1 MAISKKLEIIYH
13 NGQPDGIRSIRR
25 HLSTMTTYVI
35 PRTLLSESK
44 KLSGINRPGIYY
56 LISEN
61 DDNKIAQIYVGQTR
75 NGVTRL
81 DDHNRS
87 KDFWNKAIMFL
98 ADNKTFSLDMI
109 SGLEAYAI
117 SKAHDSKRYKVEN
130 SVNPKY
136 EIDEYDLPLIEE
148 VYEEIKF
155 IMATQGY
162 KMEDAKSTLNELNV
176 LHTTRNGTLA
186 LGVYD
191 GEKFEVLEGSE
202 INLSKKV
209 HNENYNK
216 QRKELLDNGNIE
228 LTADGKYV
236 LKTTL
241 TFKSPSGASD
251 FVLGGS
257 TNGWTEWKDNVGK
270 TLDELY
276 RK

>member
-35 PRTLLSESK
+35 PRTLLSEAK

-75 NGVTRL
+75 NGVARL

-109 SGLEAYAI
+109 SGLEAFAI
-117 SKAHDSKRYKVEN
+117 NKAHESKRYKVEN

-162 KMEDAKSTLNELNV
+162 KMDDAKVALNESNI
-176 LHTTRNGTLA
+176 LHTTRNGVLA
-186 LGVYD
+186 FGVYD
-191 GEKFEVLEGSE
+191 GEHFEVLEGSE
-202 INLSKKV
+202 IDMNRKCHSSTFD
-209 HNENYNK
+209 K
-216 QRKELLDNGNIE
+216 QRQTALTNGDIVKVDDKYK
-228 LTADGKYV
+228 LTV
-236 LKTTL
+236 SVS
-241 TFKSPSGASD
+241 FSSPSSAAM

-257 TNGWTEWKDNVGK
+257 TNGWIEWKDKDGK
-270 TLDELY
+270 TLDEIY

>member
-35 PRTLLSESK
+35 PRTLLSEAK
-44 KLSGINRPGIYY
+44 KLTGITRPGIYY

-75 NGVTRL
+75 NGVSRL

-117 SKAHDSKRYKVEN
+117 GKAHESNRYKVEN

-162 KMEDAKSTLNELNV
+162 KMENAKNTVNEANT
-176 LHTTRNGTLA
+176 LHTTRNGIKA
-186 LGVYD
+186 FGVYD
-191 GEKFEVLEGSE
+191 GEKFDVLEGSE
-202 INLSKKV
+202 INLAKKV
-209 HNENYNK
+209 INNSYNK
-216 QRKELLDNGNIE
+216 QRQELFDNENIKLD
-228 LTADGKYV
+228 ADGKYI

-257 TNGWTEWKDNVGK
+257 TNGWTEWKDKDGK
-270 TLDELY
+270 TLDEIY

>member
-1 MAISKKLEIIYH
+1 MAISKKLEMIYH

-35 PRTLLSESK
+35 PRPLLSESK
-44 KLSGINRPGIYY
+44 KISGINRPGIYY

-61 DDNKIAQIYVGQTR
+61 DNNKIAQVYVGQTR
-75 NGVTRL
+75 NGVARL

-87 KDFWNKAIMFL
+87 KGFWNKAIMFL
-98 ADNKTFSLDMI
+98 ADSKTFSLDMI

-117 SKAHDSKRYKVEN
+117 NKAHESNRYKVEN

-162 KMEDAKSTLNELNV
+162 KLDNTRDTLNEANT
-176 LHTTRNGTLA
+176 LHTTRNGTRA
-186 LGVYD
+186 FGVYD
-191 GEKFEVLEGSE
+191 GESFEVLEGSE
-202 INLSKKV
+202 VDMSRKCHSAV
-209 HNENYNK
+209 MER
-216 QRKELLDNGNIE
+216 QRQTALVNGDIICV
-228 LTADGKYV
+228 DGKY
-236 LKTTL
+236 KL
-241 TFKSPSGASD
+241 TISVSFTSPSSAAM

-257 TNGWTEWKDNVGK
+257 TNGWIEWKDKDGN
-270 TLDELY
+270 TLDHIY

>member
-1 MAISKKLEIIYH
+1 MAISKKLETIYH
-13 NGQPDGIRSIRR
+13 NGQPDGVRSIRR
-25 HLSTMTTYVI
+25 HLSTMTTYVV
-35 PRTLLSESK
+35 PRPLLSEAK

-75 NGVTRL
+75 NGVARL

-109 SGLEAYAI
+109 SGLETYAI
-117 SKAHDSKRYKVEN
+117 NKAHDSNRYKVEN

-148 VYEEIKF
+148 IYEEIQF

-162 KMEDAKSTLNELNV
+162 KMDNSKSTLNEVNT

-186 LGVYD
+186 FGVYD
-191 GEKFEVLEGSE
+191 GENFEVLEGSE
-202 INLSKKV
+202 VDMSRKCHSAV
-209 HNENYNK
+209 MEK
-216 QRKELLDNGNIE
+216 QRKTASANGDIVCV
-228 LTADGKYV
+228 DGKY
-236 LKTTL
+236 KL
-241 TFKSPSGASD
+241 TVSVSFTSPSSAAM

-257 TNGWTEWKDNVGK
+257 SNGWVEWKDKDGK

>member
-1 MAISKKLEIIYH
+1 MAISKKLETIYH

-35 PRTLLSESK
+35 PRTLLSEAK

-61 DDNKIAQIYVGQTR
+61 DDNKIAQIYIGQTR
-75 NGVTRL
+75 NGVSRL

-87 KDFWNKAIMFL
+87 KNFWNKAIMFL

-109 SGLEAYAI
+109 SGLEAFAI
-117 SKAHDSKRYKVEN
+117 SKAHESNRYKVEN
-130 SVNPKY
+130 AVNPKY

-162 KMEDAKSTLNELNV
+162 KMENAKSTLNETNV
-176 LHTTRNGTLA
+176 LHTTRNGITA
-186 LGVYD
+186 FGVYD
-191 GEKFEVLEGSE
+191 GERFEVLEGSE
-202 INLSKKV
+202 IYLAKPVTIEK
-209 HNENYNK
+209 YNV
-216 QRKELLDNGNIE
+216 QRKELLDNGNIV
-228 LTADGKYV
+228 LIDNKYI

-241 TFKSPSGASD
+241 TFNSPSGASD
-251 FVLGGS
+251 FVIGGS
-257 TNGWTEWKDNVGK
+257 TNGWTEWKDKNGK
-270 TLDELY
+270 NLDELY